1 MVIDRDST
9 QNSKQDSTQD
19 SRKRNI
25 VALLLIFAS
34 LFLFVLIY
42 SLLASLGFSL
52 QPQPALKIH
61 PPDRPQHK
69 IPNRAVVV
77 DSARVFAPQLL

>member
-9 QNSKQDSTQD
+9 QNSKQDS
-19 SRKRNI
+19 RKRNI
-25 VALLLIFAS
+25 VALLLVFAS

-61 PPDRPQHK
+61 QPDRPQHK

-77 DSARVFAPQLL
+77 DSAHVFAPQLL